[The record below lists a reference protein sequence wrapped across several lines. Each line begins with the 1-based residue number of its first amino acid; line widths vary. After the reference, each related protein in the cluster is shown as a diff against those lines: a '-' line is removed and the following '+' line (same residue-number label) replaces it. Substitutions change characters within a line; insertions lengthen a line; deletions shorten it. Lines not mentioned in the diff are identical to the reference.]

1 METYFIGDY
10 YVSDGTKPIET
21 KLKMPIEWIPLE
33 ETEDGNLLLLSK
45 NVLDWEL
52 YAFDGDKI
60 IYWKES
66 HLFDYLSKLYGSIF
80 CEEEKEA
87 IIENEYGKIFVLS
100 QEEIKR
106 YLPTNEKRRA
116 VAFFIYKDK
125 DEIKTDI
132 EHSFYWLRGDNC
144 SSDKIPYVE
153 SLGNIDHHYSD
164 ADETG
169 IRPAIWI
176 DKKKAHLISAKKGYN
191 KWHHFWQPEE
201 F

>member
-10 YVSDGTKPIET
+10 YVSDGRKPIET

-106 YLPTNEKRRA
+106 YRS
-116 VAFFIYKDK
+116 FFYR
-125 DEIKTDI
+125 
-132 EHSFYWLRGDNC
+132 F
-144 SSDKIPYVE
+144 
-153 SLGNIDHHYSD
+153 
-164 ADETG
+164 
-169 IRPAIWI
+169 
-176 DKKKAHLISAKKGYN
+176 
-191 KWHHFWQPEE
+191 
-201 F
+201 